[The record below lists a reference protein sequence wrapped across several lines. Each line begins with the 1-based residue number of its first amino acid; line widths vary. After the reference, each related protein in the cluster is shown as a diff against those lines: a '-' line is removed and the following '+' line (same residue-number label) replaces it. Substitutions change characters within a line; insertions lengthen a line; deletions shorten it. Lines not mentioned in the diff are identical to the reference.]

1 LAYKMSVK
9 INIAID
15 GHSSCGKSTIAKAI
29 AKRFGMRYID
39 TGAMYRAITLFCFEN
54 KIIKDGEVDLQKLTL
69 QLPNINV
76 SFEFNTVSEKSETI
90 LNGKNVELEIR
101 GHKISSFVSIV
112 SQIKA
117 IREKLI
123 VLQREI
129 GKGKSVVMDGRDI
142 GTKVFPNAELKF
154 FITANVEIRA
164 KRRFDEMDKKK
175 VSFQQVLDNLFERDE
190 KDTHREINPLKIAK
204 DAIVIDNS
212 NLCEEEQNNLIFGII
227 KKKIESYN

>member
-1 LAYKMSVK
+1 MSIK

-29 AKRFGMRYID
+29 AKKFGMRYID

-76 SFEFNTVSEKSETI
+76 SFEFNTVSEESETI

-101 GHKISSFVSIV
+101 SHKVSSFVSIV

-117 IREKLI
+117 IREKLV

-129 GKGKSVVMDGRDI
+129 GKGKAVVMDGRDI
-142 GTKVFPNAELKF
+142 GTKVFSNAELKF
-154 FITANVEIRA
+154 FITANAEIRA
-164 KRRFDEMDKKK
+164 KRRFDEMDKTK
-175 VSFQQVLDNLFERDE
+175 VSLQQVLDNLSERDE
-190 KDTHREINPLKIAK
+190 KDTNREINPLKIAK

-212 NLCEEEQNNLIFGII
+212 DLSKEEQNNLIFGII

>member
-1 LAYKMSVK
+1 MSVK

-29 AKRFGMRYID
+29 AKKFGMRYID

-76 SFEFNTVSEKSETI
+76 SFEFNTVSEESETI

-101 GHKISSFVSIV
+101 SHKVSSFVSIV

-117 IREKLI
+117 IREKLV
-123 VLQREI
+123 VLQKEI
-129 GKGKSVVMDGRDI
+129 GKGKAVVMDGRDI
-142 GTKVFPNAELKF
+142 GTKVFSNAELKF
-154 FITANVEIRA
+154 FITANAEIRA
-164 KRRFDEMDKKK
+164 KRRFDEMDKTK
-175 VSFQQVLDNLFERDE
+175 VSLQQVLDNLSERDE
-190 KDTHREINPLKIAK
+190 KDTNREINPLKIAK

-212 NLCEEEQNNLIFGII
+212 DLSEEEQNNLIFGII

>member
-1 LAYKMSVK
+1 MSVK

-29 AKRFGMRYID
+29 AKKFGMRYID
-39 TGAMYRAITLFCFEN
+39 TGAMYRAITFFCFEN
-54 KIIKDGEVDLQKLTL
+54 KIIKDEEVDLQKLRF
-69 QLPNINV
+69 QLPNMNV
-76 SFEFNTVSEKSETI
+76 SFKFNAVSEESETI

-101 GHKISSFVSIV
+101 SHKVSSFVSII

-117 IREKLI
+117 VREKLV

-129 GKGKSVVMDGRDI
+129 GKGKAVVMDGRDI

-154 FITANVEIRA
+154 FITANAEIRA
-164 KRRFDEMDKKK
+164 KRRFDEMDKTK
-175 VSFQQVLDNLFERDE
+175 VSLQQVLDNLSERDE
-190 KDTHREINPLKIAK
+190 KDTNREINPLKIAK

-212 NLCEEEQNNLIFGII
+212 DLLEEEQNNLIFEII
-227 KKKIESYN
+227 KEKIESYN

>member
-1 LAYKMSVK
+1 MSVK

-29 AKRFGMRYID
+29 AKKFGMRYID

-76 SFEFNTVSEKSETI
+76 SFEFNTVSEESETI

-101 GHKISSFVSIV
+101 SHKVSSFVSIV

-117 IREKLI
+117 IREKLV
-123 VLQREI
+123 VLQKEI
-129 GKGKSVVMDGRDI
+129 GKGKAVVMDGRDI
-142 GTKVFPNAELKF
+142 GTKVFSNAELKF
-154 FITANVEIRA
+154 FITANAEIRA
-164 KRRFDEMDKKK
+164 KRRFDEMDKTK
-175 VSFQQVLDNLFERDE
+175 VSLQQVLDNLSERDE
-190 KDTHREINPLKIAK
+190 KDTNREINPLKIAK

-212 NLCEEEQNNLIFGII
+212 DLSEEEQNNLIFGII
-227 KKKIESYN
+227 RKKIESYN